1 MCEDMGSIPTPGM
14 VVVIST
20 FRRLG
25 RKFES
30 LRPTYITYED
40 LVSTNLKKKERNSTL
55 QHDTSSGNKSNAKAL
70 EVFGWGAEP
79 GYSES

>member
-40 LVSTNLKKKERNSTL
+40 FVSTNLKKKERNSTL
-55 QHDTSSGNKSNAKAL
+55 QHETSSGNKSKAKAL
-70 EVFGWGAEP
+70 EAVWVGSATGLQ
-79 GYSES
+79 